1 VARQPTAEQSQF
13 IEGVASGL
21 SYAESYRQTYNAE
34 NMSTETIPVKASH
47 LANRDDIRVIIEQKK
62 KELAAKGIWSRE
74 LALMMLREI
83 ATEATEDPS
92 PNKAQ
97 IRSVAIRAIEQANKM
112 CGYNEPDKVE
122 HSGAV
127 TIELAGELAE
137 WAK

>member
-1 VARQPTAEQSQF
+1 MARQPTAKQNQF
-13 IEGVASGL
+13 IEGVARGL
-21 SYAESYRQTYNAE
+21 SYAEAYQQAYNAE
-34 NMSTETIPVKASH
+34 NMSTETIAVKASD
-47 LANRDDIRVIIEQKK
+47 LANKEDIRAIIEQKE
-62 KELAAKGIWSRE
+62 KELAAKDVWSRE
-74 LALMMLREI
+74 QALMMLREI
-83 ATEATEDPS
+83 ATEAAGDQS

-122 HSGAV
+122 HRGTV